1 MATTMED
8 GLEDLTVATLKERLR
23 SLGQPVS
30 GRKQDLID
38 RLRSFKSEPDAPSS
52 SLEISL
58 EPPSPTSPS
67 NPVAEK
73 EPNLE
78 PVLDAEI
85 LVAEL
90 IDTDEPPTTANE
102 VTRSLE
108 TDPIPLPNSP
118 EPVPATAKRLEP
130 ATLGEQFRDPKFLAA
145 LALTLL
151 LVGAGWW
158 WTQQDLDP
166 FTAEPLRYGDSME
179 FTVRGGELL
188 ATDEW
193 VTLLTEQLGLDEE
206 VCKVDLEFSGS
217 GSTRVTEGG
226 ALELFSDADE
236 MHRGA
241 VQVQGGA
248 GATWLSVEEVL
259 EHRFDDLSLGVHR
272 LFPGTQNCDTL
283 RSSTDGRMDLTLTSW
298 SELQSD
304 NLLRSEVSTDLQT
317 GEGSLIGTAVTFD
330 LGGVLNGIDGLAQGL
345 GLAISPALGTEIF
358 GSATIQEGASGTYL
372 GWSWE
377 VLAEETV
384 GSSDTWK
391 VRADL
396 RTLEDAC
403 LGRATVMMWFEA
415 DAPWAIKQTVD
426 VVISDTSD
434 ATGCRSTTEFLTD
447 QVAPNG
453 ELELRIEMQVQPNG
467 LDRGTKPI
475 QRGSYEGRPTT
486 SSLRPPPSALIEW
499 GSEGTH
505 PPDRREGVPTLED
518 AVSCLLNMSNASG
531 ARAALGNDGYVWRAL
546 ENRSNPLIVEWNVS
560 WIDDD
565 GDTGWVDFDQNVSGL
580 ECTFRTR
587 GSHDNPPT
595 YDRSALPPIVTA
607 AWMETRLATPGHHPG
622 LASSIAFE
630 ADGFSDD
637 LRIERRVTTAGGL
650 DVQNLLDR
658 FDREVDPSAVT
669 LNGILVREDAGW
681 EETLTFASDSV
692 DGRLLAWSTFRT
704 RS

>member
-1 MATTMED
+1 M
-8 GLEDLTVATLKERLR
+8 
-23 SLGQPVS
+23 
-30 GRKQDLID
+30 
-38 RLRSFKSEPDAPSS
+38 
-52 SLEISL
+52 
-58 EPPSPTSPS
+58 
-67 NPVAEK
+67 
-73 EPNLE
+73 
-78 PVLDAEI
+78 
-85 LVAEL
+85 
-90 IDTDEPPTTANE
+90 
-102 VTRSLE
+102 
-108 TDPIPLPNSP
+108 
-118 EPVPATAKRLEP
+118 
-130 ATLGEQFRDPKFLAA
+130 
-145 LALTLL
+145 
-151 LVGAGWW
+151 
-158 WTQQDLDP
+158 
-166 FTAEPLRYGDSME
+166 
-179 FTVRGGELL
+179 
-188 ATDEW
+188 
-193 VTLLTEQLGLDEE
+193 
-206 VCKVDLEFSGS
+206 
-217 GSTRVTEGG
+217 
-226 ALELFSDADE
+226 
-236 MHRGA
+236 GA

-317 GEGSLIGTAVTFD
+317 GEGELDRDRGHLRSRRCSQRHRWSGSKDWDLPSLLRSEPRCSGPPPFRRVP
-330 LGGVLNGIDGLAQGL
+330 LGPTWDGLGRCSQRRLWGPRIR
-345 GLAISPALGTEIF
+345 GR
-358 GSATIQEGASGTYL
+358 Y
-372 GWSWE
+372 
-377 VLAEETV
+377 
-384 GSSDTWK
+384 
-391 VRADL
+391 ADL

-447 QVAPNG
+447 RVAPNG

-486 SSLRPPPSALIEW
+486 STLRPPPSALIEW

-505 PPDRREGVPTLED
+505 PPDRREGTPTLED

-595 YDRSALPPIVTA
+595 YDRSALPSIVTA
-607 AWMETRLATPGHHPG
+607 AWMETTCDART
-622 LASSIAFE
+622 SSWSGFE
-630 ADGFSDD
+630 HCVS
-637 LRIERRVTTAGGL
+637 RRVVSPMICG
-650 DVQNLLDR
+650 
-658 FDREVDPSAVT
+658 S
-669 LNGILVREDAGW
+669 
-681 EETLTFASDSV
+681 SD
-692 DGRLLAWSTFRT
+692 G
-704 RS
+704 